1 MHSVHT
7 TVWPTMTRRDFG
19 RFMFLLCSVFIA
31 PNHSWEMKS
40 ATTTSKL
47 FTTNLPRRTFLT
59 LAPIIPSAAA
69 QALDPGANS
78 GDDDNISLEQQKQ
91 TDTERPFV
99 SAAFPRK
106 ELTNSIVASRDT
118 NISPAEVYET
128 ILRLKNE
135 NSDARTS
142 GSTST
147 GTPPRAL
154 DVGAGAGV
162 STQVIYEQLGYV
174 NIDALDWSGEAW
186 RINVVEGG
194 YCPPTVHFYELDDE
208 RFVEEWKKENLEKYD
223 VIAFN
228 FAVNREKA
236 LYFCRNLLKPDGL
249 LLAPVNAQQD
259 YWLKQTYQLL
269 NANGEVAWSAADVG
283 AWSVQFQPDVT
294 QDTCQGIW
302 CSPFNG
308 FQKLRR

>member
-1 MHSVHT
+1 
-7 TVWPTMTRRDFG
+7 MTRNDIRKFIL
-19 RFMFLLCSVFIA
+19 LLCYVFIT
-31 PNHSWEMKS
+31 PNHAWEIKP
-40 ATTTSKL
+40 TTT
-47 FTTNLPRRTFLT
+47 TTNLPRRSFFF
-59 LAPIIPSAAA
+59 LAPILPSVAA
-69 QALDPGANS
+69 QALDPVTPN
-78 GDDDNISLEQQKQ
+78 GDNKNIPLEQQHQ
-91 TDTERPFV
+91 DINRPFV
-99 SAAFPRK
+99 SAAFIRK

-128 ILRLKNE
+128 ILRLKKE
-135 NSDARTS
+135 SSDGGPS
-142 GSTST
+142 GSTGPS
-147 GTPPRAL
+147 PRAL

-174 NIDALDWSGEAW
+174 NIDAIDWSGEAW
-186 RINVVEGG
+186 LTNVIEGG
-194 YCPPTVHFYELDDE
+194 YCPPSVNFYELDDE
-208 RFVEEWKKENLEKYD
+208 RFVEKWKKENLEKYD
-223 VIAFN
+223 IIAFN

-249 LLAPVNAQQD
+249 LLAPINGQQD

-269 NANGEVAWSAADVG
+269 NSNGEVAWSAADVG

-294 QDTCQGIW
+294 QETCQGIW

>member
-1 MHSVHT
+1 MHSVLT
-7 TVWPTMTRRDFG
+7 IVWSTMTRKDCSGFVL
-19 RFMFLLCSVFIA
+19 LLCCVFIA
-31 PNHSWEMKS
+31 PNNAWEMKS
-40 ATTTSKL
+40 VTTTSKL
-47 FTTNLPRRTFLT
+47 PTTNLPRRSFLA
-59 LAPIIPSAAA
+59 LAPVLTSAAA
-69 QALDPGANS
+69 QALDPGIPS
-78 GDDDNISLEQQKQ
+78 GDNNKLSLEQQQ
-91 TDTERPFV
+91 NDAERPFV

-128 ILRLKNE
+128 ILRLKKE
-135 NSDARTS
+135 SSDGSAS
-142 GSTST
+142 GST
-147 GTPPRAL
+147 GAPPRAL

-162 STQVIYEQLGYV
+162 STQVIYEQLGYT

-208 RFVEEWKKENLEKYD
+208 RFVEQWKKENLGKYD

-236 LYFCRNLLKPDGL
+236 QYFCKNLLKPDGL